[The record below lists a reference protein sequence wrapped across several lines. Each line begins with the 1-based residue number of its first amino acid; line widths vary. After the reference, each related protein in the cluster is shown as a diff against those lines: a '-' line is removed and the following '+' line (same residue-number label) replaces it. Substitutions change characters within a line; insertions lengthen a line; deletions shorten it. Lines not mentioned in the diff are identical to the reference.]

1 MRGWIRSFLADRI
14 ITLHYGAEK
23 TGPATPHGGLP
34 QGLPISPILFL
45 LYVEKVVQTPG
56 ATYRYNY
63 ADDIGSLYIRNDPA
77 AALKALQADY
87 PRMLRLGEEANCPF
101 SLEKT
106 EVIIFTRKKEEYPQ
120 HCTAGP

>member
-1 MRGWIRSFLADRI
+1 ML
-14 ITLHYGAEK
+14 
-23 TGPATPHGGLP
+23 
-34 QGLPISPILFL
+34 ISPILFL

-63 ADDIGSLYIRNDPA
+63 ADDIGLLCIRNDPA

-106 EVIIFTRKKEEYPQ
+106 EVIIFTRKKKKNIPDIVLPDREPFKNPKLIGWLEVFLNPILSFKG
-120 HCTAGP
+120 HVDT